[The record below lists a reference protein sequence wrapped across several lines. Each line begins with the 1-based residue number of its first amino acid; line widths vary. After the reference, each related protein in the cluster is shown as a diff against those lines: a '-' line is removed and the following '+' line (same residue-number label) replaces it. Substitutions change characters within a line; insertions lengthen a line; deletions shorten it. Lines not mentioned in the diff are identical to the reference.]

1 MKTLL
6 LSTATA
12 LIMASGVMAS
22 DASAQAIDGQFNLG
36 AGYTYLDLDGTAY
49 DALTLRG
56 GYDFNEYFGVE
67 GEALIGLGEES
78 ETVLGINVDSSLNYG
93 LGVYAKGQYPIT
105 DAVSVH
111 GRVGYVW
118 AEVEASAAGL
128 SVSDDEDGV
137 GYGVGAQYA
146 FNGLNAVRADYTL
159 YDFGNDADADGWS
172 VSYVRRF

>member
-6 LSTATA
+6 LSTAAA
-12 LIMASGVMAS
+12 LVMASG
-22 DASAQAIDGQFNLG
+22 ASAQSIDGRFNLG
-36 AGYTYLDLDGTAY
+36 AGYTYLDVDGTAY

-56 GYDFNEYFGVE
+56 GYDVNEYFGVE

-78 ETVLGINVDSSLNYG
+78 ETVLGVNVDSSLNYG

-105 DAVSVH
+105 EAVSVH
-111 GRVGYVW
+111 GRLGYVW
-118 AEVEASAAGL
+118 AEIEASAAGF
-128 SVSDDEDGV
+128 SATEDDDGV

-146 FNGLNAVRADYTL
+146 FNDLNAVRADYTR
-159 YDFGNDADADGWS
+159 YDFGDDADADGWS